1 MSKQALHLAPPA
13 KDFGKGANRTLI
25 FSLVLAVY
33 GLLQSIRIITKVASN
48 PANVSNMEFILLL
61 LGIGL
66 FIYTAS
72 ILITYRKNLRPQ
84 SARIN
89 YVKKQVIP
97 YLNARYGV
105 KIASNDSNA
114 AKIICGETLFKDKQK
129 RGVFFHGWDEV
140 EAEAANPVGI
150 DMTDTVF
157 LLRKEYQDRED
168 FFEYPRAD
176 GEGGVSFLSAPKQ
189 MKAPADGLSLVDEAG
204 IYLWMSQVI
213 AQLPAGRSTFES
225 FNGKDAPDP
234 WNIFEVEKDDDGSVS
249 YSNNSMK
256 KFAHE
261 FHLLS
266 QQGHNQIGVYT
277 TLSGTGEKYGIS
289 ILLSEEGIFYYDYPE
304 GQRQIENSRGEK
316 ITLVSRLEDLYHS
329 MEAKPEEDH
338 EHQRF
343 LFLTKKIINQLPSGK
358 TLLMVANTLNEVGA
372 PVNLEVVV
380 INDKINYSD
389 DDADLFA
396 LTLQGKIK
404 DEGEAVILTM
414 INHEPDGKT
423 YAIGIFIT
431 SESYTFIPASDMRE
445 SFGFDDSEGEA
456 LLIDSLEYFKKDDTL
471 N

>member
-1 MSKQALHLAPPA
+1 MSDKALHLAPPA
-13 KDFGKGANRTLI
+13 KDFGKGMNRTLV
-25 FSLVLAVY
+25 FSLILTVYALA
-33 GLLQSIRIITKVASN
+33 QSVRIITKVATN

-61 LGIGL
+61 LAIGM

-72 ILITYRKNLRPQ
+72 VLITYRKNIGPQ
-84 SARIN
+84 SARMN

-114 AKIICGETLFKDKQK
+114 VKVISGETLFKDKEK

-150 DMTDTVF
+150 DMTDIVF

-189 MKAPADGLSLVDEAG
+189 MKAPANGLSLVDEAG
-204 IYLWMSQVI
+204 VYLWMSQVI
-213 AQLPAGRSTFES
+213 AKLPAGRSTFES
-225 FNGKDAPDP
+225 YNGKDAPDP
-234 WNIFEVEKDDDGSVS
+234 WNIFEVEKDEDGSVS

-261 FHLLS
+261 FHLLNS
-266 QQGHNQIGVYT
+266 QGHNQIGVYT
-277 TLSGTGEKYGIS
+277 TLSSTGEKYGIS
-289 ILLSEEGIFYYDYPE
+289 ALLSDEGIFYYDYPE
-304 GQRQIENSRGEK
+304 GEREIENSHGEK
-316 ITLVSRLEDLYHS
+316 ITLVSRPEDLYHAG
-329 MEAKPEEDH
+329 EAKPEDDH

-343 LFLTKKIINQLPSGK
+343 MFLTKKIISQLPNGK
-358 TLLMVANTLNEVGA
+358 SLLMVANTLNEVGA
-372 PVNLEVVV
+372 PVNVEVLVS
-380 INDKINYSD
+380 NDKMNYD
-389 DDADLFA
+389 DDDVNLFA

-404 DEGEAVILTM
+404 DEGEAVILAI
-414 INHEPDGKT
+414 INHEPDHKA
-423 YAIGIFIT
+423 YAIGIFVAPDKY
-431 SESYTFIPASDMRE
+431 SFIPASDMRE

-456 LLIDSLEYFKKDDTL
+456 QLIDSLEFFQK
-471 N
+471 NEQ